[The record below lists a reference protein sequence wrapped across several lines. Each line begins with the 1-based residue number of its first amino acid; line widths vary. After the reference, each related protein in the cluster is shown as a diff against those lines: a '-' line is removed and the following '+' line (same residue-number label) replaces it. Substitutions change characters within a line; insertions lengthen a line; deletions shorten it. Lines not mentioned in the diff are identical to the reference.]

1 MAKRLKKGGRDMKKI
16 NKKPQKSFRSLQAF
30 TSICNCE
37 IECRKAA
44 GTTPGLEYARI
55 HAGNFGARMN

>member
-1 MAKRLKKGGRDMKKI
+1 MKKI